1 MRAVHSCDF
10 CGDDAVGTYEVVPD
24 ERIRTDA
31 DQRRVAL
38 CSHCY
43 DTLETVLEPFLDGA
57 SATDEDAAAAE
68 EPADD
73 DDGVDGVGDESE
85 NDADEPATNAA
96 IDTDAR
102 AEGIAIGRSK
112 DDEGDEDDPLAASDA
127 ILNGQ
132 SASEE
137 SAEPVEPTDDEPAAS
152 ETPTEPKQFRKVM
165 RLLNNRQFPVDRAEF
180 AELAAGAYE
189 LDDDHV
195 AEIIDYADERGVIV
209 VDGGVLRKN

>member
-24 ERIRTDA
+24 ELASRT

-43 DTLETVLEPFLDGA
+43 ETLETVLEPFLDGGA
-57 SATDEDAAAAE
+57 SESVSDDETEPPAESAASEDSTTTATTAAVDA
-68 EPADD
+68 
-73 DDGVDGVGDESE
+73 
-85 NDADEPATNAA
+85 
-96 IDTDAR
+96 DAR
-102 AEGIAIGRSK
+102 AEGIAIGRSEA
-112 DDEGDEDDPLAASDA
+112 DENESDEDDPLAASDA

-137 SAEPVEPTDDEPAAS
+137 PAEPAEPTDDEPAPS
-152 ETPTEPKQFRKVM
+152 ETPTEPDQFRKVM

-195 AEIIDYADERGVIV
+195 AEIIDYADERGVV
-209 VDGGVLRKN
+209 VDDAGTLKKN